1 MILSIT
7 SLTCNGEEYTPSIVV
22 MFSPF
27 IILLYN
33 NTNTSISQIILKV
46 NNFVYF
52 DDIQFKALIPRQGN
66 HLIRDFIY
74 LNYLHQERHNC
85 TSTKCYDAFCATLVN
100 AIHNGED
107 RKGFQPNKNDSL
119 SNCQDS

>member
-1 MILSIT
+1 MLPYLFGFWVTI
-7 SLTCNGEEYTPSIVV
+7 N
-22 MFSPF
+22 
-27 IILLYN
+27 
-33 NTNTSISQIILKV
+33 
-46 NNFVYF
+46 

-85 TSTKCYDAFCATLVN
+85 TSTKCYDAFCATLAN

-107 RKGFQPNKNDSL
+107 RKEFQPSTLYNLHRLYRINT
-119 SNCQDS
+119 